1 MKADFVLPI
10 HDTTGMM
17 LASFERVL
25 PLLESIASHIH
36 VGITVATRA
45 HCPDAVAQLEGRASI
60 VVIPVLDAAPVGDQ
74 FLSLYR
80 TAAETSDADRLL
92 HLCFVDRLIFALDGT
107 YRATFLKDM
116 EAVQSAPKPVIFARS
131 AQAWATHPANY
142 RALEGFVTTLG
153 ELLFGLRLDFAWCH
167 FAIRA
172 GRLAGILNGIH
183 QHDLSM
189 MAELILAVRNDVV
202 VQEVDWLAWEDPFIL
217 GRSPNAL
224 RLEREA
230 SLDETQKRLSYVVPM
245 MQALVNAA
253 GATGSSNISPFPAAP
268 ASTP

>member
-1 MKADFVLPI
+1 
-10 HDTTGMM
+10 
-17 LASFERVL
+17 
-25 PLLESIASHIH
+25 
-36 VGITVATRA
+36 
-45 HCPDAVAQLEGRASI
+45 VAQLEVRASI

-80 TAAETSDADRLL
+80 AAAATSDADRLL
-92 HLCFVDRLIFALDGT
+92 HLCFVDRLLFALDGP
-107 YRATFLKDM
+107 YRETFLKDM
-116 EAVQSAPKPVIFARS
+116 EAVQSAPKPVVFARS

-142 RALEGFVTTLG
+142 RAIEGFVTTLG

-167 FAIRA
+167 VTIRA
-172 GRLAGILNGIH
+172 GRLAAILSDVQN
-183 QHDLSM
+183 HDLSV

-217 GRSPNAL
+217 GRAPDAL

-230 SLDETQKRLSYVVPM
+230 SHAETQKRLSYAVPM

-253 GATGSSNISPFPAAP
+253 GAMGSPNVIQFPAAP
-268 ASTP
+268 AGTPEGHDGRQDP